1 METLNE
7 KILNI
12 IYDVRCDTDNWGH
25 CGGINIES
33 RKEAAKEI
41 EKLIIQ
47 EKISYLKEAK
57 DLLDRAY
64 KFNNSDMGW
73 DVDYETWKE
82 NYEQLTTE
90 LNKLNN

>member
-12 IYDVRCDTDNWGH
+12 IYDVHCDTDNWGH

-41 EKLIIQ
+41 EKLILQ
-47 EKISYLKEAK
+47 EKI
-57 DLLDRAY
+57 DLLEEMRTQKNFDAIVLNIPIRVY
-64 KFNNSDMGW
+64 NFRM
-73 DVDYETWKE
+73 
-82 NYEQLTTE
+82 E
-90 LNKLNN
+90 LLKLNN

>member
-12 IYDVRCDTDNWGH
+12 IYDVHCDTDNWGH

-41 EKLIIQ
+41 EKLILQ
-47 EKISYLKEAK
+47 EKI
-57 DLLDRAY
+57 DLLEEMRTQKNFDAIVLNIPIRVY
-64 KFNNSDMGW
+64 NLRM
-73 DVDYETWKE
+73 
-82 NYEQLTTE
+82 E
-90 LNKLNN
+90 LLKLNN